1 MRLDATARVV
11 KDRRGVG
18 WRKGIRAG
26 MATAASLLAL
36 APAAGAT
43 TFVVNT
49 TADPASPDLSCT
61 PNPGGCTLRD
71 ALNEAT
77 SADSVRLPAGT
88 YNVNAQLGEL
98 ILSGDKLNG
107 AGARTTVIDGGLATR
122 VFYTEN
128 DNSSQTPVAPQI
140 AGVTVRR
147 GNGVTQDS
155 THSTGTGGGIFVSGT
170 LGLVNSQV
178 VGNSAD
184 EGGGIGMESGAN
196 LVMIGSTVA
205 SNRANNGRGGG
216 IYSAN
221 EANIFQVVNSTVSG
235 NVASD
240 TGGGI
245 YGGGGS
251 SLLLSNATVASNQ
264 AATGGAVDVDGP
276 TFANSIL
283 AGNSPASC
291 AATGTI
297 SSNHTLVQDNSCALT
312 GTGDIQGVNPGLG
325 ALANNGGPTD
335 TRAIGPTSL
344 AINRG
349 AQCQTTDQRG
359 VARPQGGACDIGAF
373 EYVAPRLTV
382 IKRVV
387 NDQGGTQGPADFS
400 VHVRAGATDVAGS
413 PQPGTASGRTYT
425 LAPGAYTVAED
436 ADGRYVASFSG
447 GCSASGVVTLA
458 EGQVK
463 TCTITNSDKP
473 PVVGKVVNAL
483 PESGTVKIKLPGRRR
498 FRQLKE
504 GEQIPVGTI
513 IDTLKGRIT
522 LIAAANKKG
531 GTATAD
537 FYDGI
542 FKLGQTKGS
551 KPITTLKLIEK
562 LTGCKASGKKASAAA
577 RRKRTRRL
585 WGNGKGRFRTRGNHS
600 AATVVGTKWL
610 VEDRCD
616 STLTRVKRGKV
627 SVRDFVKRK
636 TVIVRAGKRYI
647 ARAR

>member
-1 MRLDATARVV
+1 V
-11 KDRRGVG
+11 KDRRGVRG
-18 WRKGIRAG
+18 RNGIRAG
-26 MATAASLLAL
+26 IATAAWLLAL

-49 TADPASPDLSCT
+49 TDDHNDQACTAADCT
-61 PNPGGCTLRD
+61 IRD
-71 ALNEAT
+71 ALAAAT
-77 SADSVRLPAGT
+77 SSDSVALPPGT
-88 YNVNAQLGEL
+88 YNLNPQLGA
-98 ILSGDKLNG
+98 LSLTGDKLNG
-107 AGARTTVIDGGLATR
+107 SGARLTIIDGGLATR
-122 VFYTEN
+122 VLDTQN
-128 DNSSQTPVAPQI
+128 DLQGVAPQVS
-140 AGVTVRR
+140 GVTIRR
-147 GNGVTQDS
+147 GAVAGLS
-155 THSTGTGGGIFVSGT
+155 TAEIGGGIRVSDT

-184 EGGGIGMESGAN
+184 EGGGIGMESGAD
-196 LVMIGSTVA
+196 LVMVGSTVA
-205 SNRANNGRGGG
+205 SNRANSGNGGG

-221 EANIFQVVNSTVSG
+221 EALVFQVVNSTVSG

-251 SLLLSNATVASNQ
+251 NLLLSNATVASNQ

-297 SSNHTLVQDNSCALT
+297 SSNHTLVQDNSCALA

-382 IKRVV
+382 LKRVV

-447 GCSASGVVTLA
+447 GCSTSGVVTLA

-483 PESGTVKIKLPGRRR
+483 PKSGTVKIKLPGRRR

-562 LTGCKASGKKASAAA
+562 LTGCKTSGKKASAAA
-577 RRKRTRRL
+577 RKKRTRRL
-585 WGNGKGRFRTRGNHS
+585 WGSGKGRFRTRGNHS

-627 SVRDFVKRK
+627 SVRDFVKHK

>member
-1 MRLDATARVV
+1 
-11 KDRRGVG
+11 
-18 WRKGIRAG
+18 

-49 TADPASPDLSCT
+49 TADPASPDQSCT

-77 SADSVRLPAGT
+77 SADSVSLPAGT
-88 YNVNAQLGEL
+88 YNVNAQLGA
-98 ILSGDKLNG
+98 LSLDGDKLNG
-107 AGARTTVIDGGLATR
+107 SGARSTIIDGGLATR
-122 VFYTEN
+122 VLDTQN
-128 DNSSQTPVAPQI
+128 DSQSVASQVS
-140 AGVTVRR
+140 GVTIRR
-147 GNGVTQDS
+147 GAVTGPPS
-155 THSTGTGGGIFVSGT
+155 LPEIGGGIHVFGT

-205 SNRANNGRGGG
+205 ANRANNGRGGG
-216 IYSAN
+216 IFSAN

-251 SLLLSNATVASNQ
+251 NLLLSNATVASNQ
-264 AATGGAVDVDGP
+264 AATGGAIGVDGP

-400 VHVRAGATDVAGS
+400 VHVRAGSTDVAGS

-425 LAPGAYTVAED
+425 LAPGAYTVGED

-504 GEQIPVGTI
+504 GEQIPVGTV

-551 KPITTLKLIEK
+551 KPITTLRLIEK

-585 WGNGKGRFRTRGNHS
+585 WGSGKGRFRTRGNHS